1 MKVPL
6 YSIHVEDEG
15 RRMVLEALAAGALRQ
30 GKTTET
36 FEKEFSAVFGAPHS
50 VAVSSGTAA
59 LHLACLALFRPG
71 DEVLVPTFTFF
82 ATASAVALAGCVP
95 VFCDIELDH
104 LGIDLADAEKRITP
118 KTKGMVPVHLFGV
131 PLDCDAL
138 HAFAAK
144 HGLKVIHDA
153 CQSHGAAWKGK
164 DLAAQ
169 GACTCY
175 SFYPTK
181 NLFTGEGGM
190 VTTTDA
196 ALAERLGQLRNHGM
210 TASYHHESLGLNYR
224 MTDVEASIGLGQL
237 RVFPEQLKRRRE
249 NHARIMDLV
258 GPLTG
263 IRWQKV
269 PPGGTPGPSLFTGIL
284 PAGADRKAFQAKLS
298 AAGVDSGVYYPQC
311 LHQQPVF
318 ARTRPGA
325 HCPAAESIC
334 PTVFSLPTH
343 HALSAEQVD
352 HLAATVRRA
361 LA

>member
-15 RRMVLEALAAGALRQ
+15 RTLVLEAIASGALRQ

-36 FEKEFSAVFGAPHS
+36 FEKEFSAVFGAPHA

-59 LHLACLALFRPG
+59 LHLACLALFKPG

-104 LGIDLADAEKRITP
+104 LGIDLADAERKITP
-118 KTKGMVPVHLFGV
+118 RTKGIVPVHLFGV

-144 HGLKVIHDA
+144 HGLRVVHDA
-153 CQSHGAAWKGK
+153 CQSHGAAWKGT
-164 DLAAQ
+164 DLAAL

-190 VTTTDA
+190 ITTTDA
-196 ALAERLGQLRNHGM
+196 ALAETLGQLRNHGM

-224 MTDVEASIGLGQL
+224 MTDLEASIGLGQL
-237 RVFPEQLKRRRE
+237 HVFPEQLKRRRE
-249 NHARIMDLV
+249 NYARIMERLGDA
-258 GPLTG
+258 PG

-269 PPGGTPGPSLFTGIL
+269 PEGGTPGPSLLTGIL
-284 PAGADRKAFQAKLS
+284 ERKDRKAFQAALS
-298 AAGVDSGVYYPQC
+298 AAAVDSGVYYPKC

-318 ARTRPGA
+318 ERSRPA
-325 HCPAAESIC
+325 AACPKAESIC
-334 PTVFSLPTH
+334 PTVVSLPTH
-343 HALSAEQVD
+343 HALSPEQID
-352 HLAATVRRA
+352 HLAATVRGA

>member
-6 YSIHVEDEG
+6 YSIHVEEEG
-15 RRMVLEALAAGALRQ
+15 RRLVQEAIASGALRQ

-36 FEKEFSAVFGAPHS
+36 FEKEFGAVFGAPHA
-50 VAVSSGTAA
+50 VAVASGTAA
-59 LHLACLALFRPG
+59 LHLACLALFQPG

-104 LGIDLADAEKRITP
+104 LGIDLADAETKITP
-118 KTKGMVPVHLFGV
+118 RTKGIVPVHLFGV

-138 HAFAAK
+138 HAFAAR
-144 HGLKVIHDA
+144 HGLKVVHDA
-153 CQSHGAAWKGK
+153 CQSHGAAWKGT
-164 DLAAQ
+164 DLAAL
-169 GACTCY
+169 GTCTCY

-190 VTTTDA
+190 VTTADA
-196 ALAERLGQLRNHGM
+196 ALAETLGQLRNHGM

-224 MTDVEASIGLGQL
+224 MTDLEASIGLGQL
-237 RVFPEQLKRRRE
+237 HVFPAQLQRRRE
-249 NHARIMDLV
+249 NYARILERV
-258 GPLTG
+258 GALPG

-269 PPGGTPGPSLFTGIL
+269 PEGGTPGPSLLTGVL
-284 PAGADRKAFQAKLS
+284 LSTDRKAFQAKLS
-298 AAGVDSGVYYPQC
+298 AAGVDSGVYYPKC

-318 ARTRPGA
+318 ARMSPGTA
-325 HCPAAESIC
+325 CPRAESIC
-334 PTVFSLPTH
+334 PTVVSLPTH
-343 HALSAEQVD
+343 HALSAEQID
-352 HLAATVRRA
+352 HLAAAVKGA